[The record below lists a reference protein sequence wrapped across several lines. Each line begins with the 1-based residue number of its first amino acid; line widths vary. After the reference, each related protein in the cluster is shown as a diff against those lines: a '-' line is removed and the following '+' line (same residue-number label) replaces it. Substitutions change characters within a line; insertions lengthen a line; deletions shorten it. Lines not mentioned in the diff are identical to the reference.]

1 MKDATI
7 GFLAGVIIAIGL
19 TASSASSMRDE
30 ALADAAASGYLV
42 HEQKAYRVTRVEG
55 EAANDGCSP
64 PTPTADGG
72 FFPGD
77 CPSPY
82 VEVGDMLVPKGHPCL
97 DNGEWGKE
105 CLAQE
110 EWR

>member
-7 GFLAGVIIAIGL
+7 GFLAGAIIAIGL

-42 HEQKAYRVTRVEG
+42 HEQKAYRVVPVEK
-55 EAANDGCSP
+55 AQDDGCEP
-64 PTPTADGG
+64 PVTIDGTTW
-72 FFPGD
+72 PGN

-82 VEVGDMLVPKGHPCL
+82 VEVGDMMVPKGHPCL

-110 EWR
+110 AWR